1 MLWAVRAVL
10 CLFPFLAGAA
20 VFSFGGALAWRL
32 PRGAP
37 VVRGRSACPACGH
50 TLRAGDL
57 VPVFSWLFLRG
68 RCRYCGARIPLRHLL
83 EELLG
88 GAAALLCGARFG
100 TGPLL
105 GLSLPALTA
114 LLACAVLYAIACHDA
129 ATQEIPDELNAAL
142 GAFALVFVLAQG
154 VLHGGWAALA
164 ARHIAGALCV
174 SVPMLLLCL
183 AVPGGFG
190 GGDIK
195 LMAAAGLLLGWS
207 QAFVAAFLA
216 VLSGG
221 AYAAYLLARGR
232 AGRRDHIAFG
242 PFLCAGIAAA
252 LFAGDAAAAW
262 YFALL

>member
-1 MLWAVRAVL
+1 M
-10 CLFPFLAGAA
+10 
-20 VFSFGGALAWRL
+20 
-32 PRGAP
+32 
-37 VVRGRSACPACGH
+37 
-50 TLRAGDL
+50 
-57 VPVFSWLFLRG
+57 
-68 RCRYCGARIPLRHLL
+68 
-83 EELLG
+83 
-88 GAAALLCGARFG
+88 
-100 TGPLL
+100 
-105 GLSLPALTA
+105 
-114 LLACAVLYAIACHDA
+114 
-129 ATQEIPDELNAAL
+129 
-142 GAFALVFVLAQG
+142 LAQG
-154 VLHGGWAALA
+154 ALHGGWAALA

>member
-1 MLWAVRAVL
+1 M
-10 CLFPFLAGAA
+10 
-20 VFSFGGALAWRL
+20 
-32 PRGAP
+32 
-37 VVRGRSACPACGH
+37 
-50 TLRAGDL
+50 
-57 VPVFSWLFLRG
+57 
-68 RCRYCGARIPLRHLL
+68 
-83 EELLG
+83 
-88 GAAALLCGARFG
+88 
-100 TGPLL
+100 
-105 GLSLPALTA
+105 
-114 LLACAVLYAIACHDA
+114 ACAVLYAIACHDA

-142 GAFALVFVLAQG
+142 GALALAFVLAQG
-154 VLHGGWAALA
+154 ALHGGWAALA

>member
-1 MLWAVRAVL
+1 MT
-10 CLFPFLAGAA
+10 P
-20 VFSFGGALAWRL
+20 
-32 PRGAP
+32 
-37 VVRGRSACPACGH
+37 
-50 TLRAGDL
+50 
-57 VPVFSWLFLRG
+57 
-68 RCRYCGARIPLRHLL
+68 
-83 EELLG
+83 
-88 GAAALLCGARFG
+88 
-100 TGPLL
+100 
-105 GLSLPALTA
+105 
-114 LLACAVLYAIACHDA
+114 

-142 GAFALVFVLAQG
+142 GVFALVFVLAQG
-154 VLHGGWAALA
+154 ALHGGWAALA

-221 AYAAYLLARGR
+221 GYAAYLLARGR

>member
-20 VFSFGGALAWRL
+20 VFSFGGVLAWRL

-50 TLRAGDL
+50 TLGAGDL

-105 GLSLPALTA
+105 GFSLPALTA

-142 GAFALVFVLAQG
+142 GALALAFVLAQG
-154 VLHGGWAALA
+154 ALHGGWAALA